1 VLTAATYGSPR
12 CTRAPATLCVIA
24 QQTSDLKQL
33 VFTAFDPFK
42 GRGSEVARFDT
53 DPTYLEP
60 YAWDLSP
67 DGTYI
72 AIIRYSA
79 AKINVLALDG
89 QPPRQIALQGWNNLQ
104 TVNWAADSEGL
115 FVSAATLAGSALL
128 HVGLRGD
135 ARVLLKQTGSFA
147 WLPEVSSVASTEGVV
162 PSPDGRHLAI
172 YDSKLSANMWMME
185 NF

>member
-1 VLTAATYGSPR
+1 
-12 CTRAPATLCVIA
+12 
-24 QQTSDLKQL
+24 LKGWGTEL
-33 VFTAFDPFK
+33 
-42 GRGSEVARFDT
+42 ARFDT

-72 AIIRYSA
+72 AILRYSA
-79 AKINVLALDG
+79 ARIHVLALDG
-89 QPPRQIALQGWNNLQ
+89 KPPRQIALQGWDNLQ
-104 TVNWAADSEGL
+104 TVNWAADSKAL
-115 FVSAATLAGSALL
+115 FVSAITQAGSALL
-128 HVGLRGD
+128 QVGLRGD
-135 ARVLLKQTGSFA
+135 ARVLLRRTGSFA
-147 WLPEVSSVASTEGVV
+147 WLAELKSVASAEGVV